1 MKKTGKLLLF
11 LPFLYLMI
19 LPAGTMAQEVEVTA
33 ELSETNIFNGER
45 VQLTITISGR
55 SLDSVT
61 EPALPEM
68 EGLRWLQASTSRGSQ
83 YSLINGR
90 PSVTYT
96 FGFQFIAQKTGKFT
110 VPPITVN
117 VNGNSYQTQSINY
130 TILDPAA
137 GTTTERSPDIY
148 LRIETDTQNPV
159 VGQQIIAD
167 IVLYFKSGVEV
178 SSYQTS
184 PGWKAEGFW
193 KEVLNNPDRAQT
205 TSVIINGV
213 RYQRARLLQ
222 YSLFPTK
229 AGELTLSPFEISV
242 AVRQQRD
249 YRDPFGFG
257 LNRERMNLQS
267 LPVHMQV
274 KALPPVTDAVFTGA
288 VGHFNIVREVTPAE
302 ALVGESIEIKTTI
315 SGTGNIPL
323 INKPDYE
330 LPAALEKYNP
340 EESTS
345 INRDSRAIFGT
356 KTFTDIV
363 ISRNE
368 GTFVIPE
375 VKAAFFNPQSGRYQT
390 VVLPEFKLNVK
401 RDPNAI
407 TALPEQ
413 VRLNVQPITGLAHW
427 VVPTYT
433 PLHKRKSVWL
443 MLVIPILATMLF
455 YGYARYTAR
464 MNTDTA
470 FARSRKAQQNAMQ
483 LLNEAQKQSEV
494 KNGYYLLG
502 KAIIQYV
509 SDKFNLPPAGLSPD
523 EIVDALKHSTDENVA
538 ADAGRILQKC
548 ETIAY
553 APNATQQGL
562 QNDITKTHELIK
574 AIAKY
579 S

>member
-1 MKKTGKLLLF
+1 MKKTGKLPLF
-11 LPFLYLMI
+11 FTFLCLMVFPASI
-19 LPAGTMAQEVEVTA
+19 LAQDVEVTA

-45 VQLTITISGR
+45 VQLTISISGR

-61 EPALPEM
+61 EPVLPEM
-68 EGLRWLQASTSRGSQ
+68 DGLRWLQASTSRGSQ

-90 PSVTYT
+90 PTVSYT

-110 VPPITVN
+110 IPPITVN
-117 VNGNSYQTQSINY
+117 VNGTSYQTQSISY

-137 GTTTERSPDIY
+137 GSTAERSPDIY

-159 VGQQIIAD
+159 IGQQIIAD
-167 IVLYFKSGVEV
+167 IVLYFKSGIEV

-205 TSVIINGV
+205 TSVILNGV

-257 LNRERMNLQS
+257 LNRERMDLQS
-267 LPVHMQV
+267 LPVNMQV

-288 VGHFNIVREVTPAE
+288 VGNFSIAREITPSE

-315 SGTGNIPL
+315 RGTGNIPL
-323 INKPDYE
+323 ITKPDYE

-340 EESTS
+340 EESTT
-345 INRDSRAIFGT
+345 INRDSRVISGS

-368 GTFVIPE
+368 GTYKIPE
-375 VKAAFFNPQSGRYQT
+375 VKAAFFNPQTGRYQT
-390 VVLPEFKLNVK
+390 VILPELKLSVK
-401 RDPNAI
+401 RDPD
-407 TALPEQ
+407 ALVALTEQ
-413 VRLNVQPITGLAHW
+413 VHLNVKPITGLARW
-427 VVPTYT
+427 VVPGYT

-443 MLVIPILATMLF
+443 MLISPILVTLIF
-455 YGYARYTAR
+455 YAYTRYTAR

-470 FARSRKAQQNAMQ
+470 FARSRKAQQKAFQ
-483 LLNEAQKQSEV
+483 LLNEAKKQNEV

-502 KAIIQYV
+502 KAIIQFV

-523 EIVDALKHSTDENVA
+523 EIVDALKHNTDEHVA
-538 ADAGRILQKC
+538 ADVGRILQKC

-553 APNATQQGL
+553 APNATPEGL